1 MLGVGQAVRREGSG
15 TPEPARGASGL
26 ASVLWRVSLPLVFVE
41 GTETFDHLIDT
52 LFLARVGV
60 TELGAIAVADSML
73 LLFLVLPLGLVD
85 GIQILTARREGEER
99 PDAVGAVFN
108 QGLLLV
114 LLTSIACTVA
124 LKAASPAIAGWLVES
139 DAVGDAVDAYLQIE
153 AYGIGLHGV
162 SFACGAL
169 LTSLGR
175 TRALV
180 PATLLMI
187 ATHVLLNYL
196 LVLGGLGFPALGIR
210 GAALASVGAEL
221 VSVAFLAIHLWRSL
235 DRPRYHL
242 FDLRRR
248 EPGMTSLLGRLSTPV
263 AIQGIVATLR
273 WFVFFLILERVSIE
287 ALAVANIVYTCY
299 MVLCIPVE
307 AFGETTCSLVS
318 RFVAGRREHRI
329 AGMLKHA
336 IGAATVATAPFILA
350 ALVAPSLF
358 VAVFSAE
365 SELMPLQSHASLR
378 VVALAMLIAIPGEL
392 WFAAVT
398 GTGDTAAALG
408 IESALTLTLLGFT
421 YASAIHLGWPM
432 ALVWLSLPVA
442 WLVCL
447 ALSYGWMRSG
457 IWRRLEI

>member
-1 MLGVGQAVRREGSG
+1 MTPAGTARAPGGADPPAGGEGS
-15 TPEPARGASGL
+15 L
-26 ASVLWRVSLPLVFVE
+26 ASVLWSVSLPLLFVQ
-41 GTETFDHLIDT
+41 GTETLDHLIDT

-60 TELGAIAVADSML
+60 TELGAIAVADSL
-73 LLFLVLPLGLVD
+73 LMLFLVLPLGLVD

-99 PDAVGAVFN
+99 PAAVGAVFN

-114 LLTSIACTVA
+114 LLASVACTAA

-139 DAVGDAVDAYLQIE
+139 RAVGDAVDAYLQIE
-153 AYGIGLHGV
+153 AYGLGLHGLA
-162 SFACGAL
+162 FAFGAL

-187 ATHVLLNYL
+187 ATHVFLNYL
-196 LVLGGLGFPALGIR
+196 LVLGGLGLPALGIR
-210 GAALASVGAEL
+210 GAALASVGSEL
-221 VSVAFLAIHLWRSL
+221 VSVAFLAIHLWRGL
-235 DRPRYHL
+235 DGARYGL
-242 FDLRRR
+242 FDIRRL
-248 EPGMTSLLGRLSTPV
+248 EPRTIRTLGRLSAPV
-263 AIQGIVATLR
+263 AIQGIVSTLR
-273 WFVFFLILERVSIE
+273 WFVFFLILERVSLE

-299 MVLCIPVE
+299 LVLCIPAE

-329 AGMLKHA
+329 AGMLRHA
-336 IGAATVATAPFILA
+336 MGAAMLATAPFILA
-350 ALVAPSLF
+350 ALIAPSWF
-358 VAVFSAE
+358 VAVFSPDT
-365 SELMPLQSHASLR
+365 ELMPLQSHASLR

-398 GTGDTAAALG
+398 GTGDTAAALA
-408 IESALTLTLLGFT
+408 IESVLTLTLLGLT
-421 YASAIHLGWPM
+421 YGSAIHLGWPM
-432 ALVWLSLPVA
+432 ALVWLSLPAA